1 MQHLVL
7 VPEVQE
13 QELSA
18 VAEHRRRLSNLE
30 LAAPRRCDVHKSHFI
45 LSSESESQGGCHAP
59 AEVAEHVE

>member
-18 VAEHRRRLSNLE
+18 VAEHGRRLSNLE
-30 LAAPRRCDVHKSHFI
+30 LAAPRRCDVHKSHFT
-45 LSSESESQGGCHAP
+45 LSSESQGGCHSP
-59 AEVAEHVE
+59 AEVAEHAE